1 MVMPNADA
9 PKPEGTPH
17 PPDRSTAEP
26 AFLALVAVSANVMHA
41 KTAALEA
48 CRCPQCLLLAKQ
60 ARVSAFL
67 LSETLR
73 AAVTGDT
80 TGLDLVLA
88 KVAQV
93 QAKT

>member
-9 PKPEGTPH
+9 PQPESSPH
-17 PPDRSTAEP
+17 PQNRSTAEP
-26 AFLALVAVSANVMHA
+26 AFLALVATSANVMHA
-41 KTAALEA
+41 RTAALEA

-88 KVAQV
+88 KVKQIEAR
-93 QAKT
+93 T